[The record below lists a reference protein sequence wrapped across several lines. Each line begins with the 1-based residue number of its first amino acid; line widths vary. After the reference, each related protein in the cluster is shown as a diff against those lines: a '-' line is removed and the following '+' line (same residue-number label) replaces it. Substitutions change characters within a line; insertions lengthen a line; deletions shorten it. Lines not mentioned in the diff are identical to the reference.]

1 MSILNVNKIN
11 PVGGGSTITITGIA
25 SVTGNIISS
34 GTITGAH
41 HGDGA
46 NLTSLP
52 AANLTGSLP
61 AISGANLTDIVTGV
75 GTADSINTS
84 GIITA
89 THFSTSASTYDI
101 DYLVVGGGGQGG
113 DQHGGGG
120 GAGGLKNSFRGEKSG
135 GGLSA
140 YMPIR
145 TAKGVT
151 YTITVG
157 AGSGS
162 SHPGT
167 GQDGAGGSPSSI
179 AGTGGFTTIS
189 VSGGGGGA
197 GHHDGGAQAG
207 NGGCGGG
214 SGLTGSGGDGVLDE
228 GFGGGDN
235 PGSGYASFPQN
246 GAGGGGA
253 GGPGGN
259 PAMNSRPTDN
269 NYGAFGGEGVF
280 STITGTPT
288 GYAGGGSGGS
298 HAPHSPSSGTA
309 HNGDPRAGHQINIGK
324 RYGGADGAIGNG
336 GGGANAPDNLGGGGG
351 GSGGAGLACGGGG
364 SGVVILR
371 MATAMYSGTVTG
383 SPTVTTDGPDTILKF
398 TGSGTYVS

>member
-1 MSILNVNKIN
+1 MSELNFLHSNGNKVKLTTPDTLSAN
-11 PVGGGSTITITGIA
+11 KTFKLPGTDGTSGQVLSTNGSGA
-25 SVTGNIISS
+25 LSFISS
-34 GTITGAH
+34 G
-41 HGDGA
+41 
-46 NLTSLP
+46 
-52 AANLTGSLP
+52 
-61 AISGANLTDIVTGV
+61 V
-75 GTADSINTS
+75 GTDSSINTS

-89 THFSTSASTYDI
+89 THFSTTENIYEI

-157 AGSGS
+157 AGSGT

-167 GQDGAGGSPSSI
+167 GQDGAGGNPSSI

-197 GHHDGGAQAG
+197 GHHDGGAQGG

-214 SGLTGSGGDGVLDE
+214 SGLTGSGGDGVLNE

-246 GAGGGGA
+246 GGGGGGA

-269 NYGAFGGEGVF
+269 NYGSFGGEGIF

-288 GYAGGGSGGS
+288 GYAGGGSGGT
-298 HAPHSPSSGTA
+298 HSPHATSSGTA
-309 HNGDPRAGHQINIGK
+309 HNGDPRSGHQINIGK
-324 RYGGADGAIGNG
+324 RYGGADGG
-336 GGGANAPDNLGGGGG
+336 GWQAAGGNAPDNLGGGGG
-351 GSGGAGLACGGGG
+351 GSGGQTIACGGGG

-371 MATAMYSGTVTG
+371 MATAMYSATVTG
-383 SPTVTTDGPDTILKF
+383 SPTVTTDGPDTILKY

>member
-1 MSILNVNKIN
+1 MSEIRVNNIKSEDGTSPISFNRGIN
-11 PVGGGSTITITGIA
+11 I
-25 SVTGNIISS
+25 
-34 GTITGAH
+34 
-41 HGDGA
+41 
-46 NLTSLP
+46 
-52 AANLTGSLP
+52 
-61 AISGANLTDIVTGV
+61 
-75 GTADSINTS
+75 TS
-84 GIITA
+84 GIVTA
-89 THFSTSASTYDI
+89 SHFSTSATTYEI

-140 YMPIR
+140 FMPIR

-162 SHPGT
+162 SHPGN
-167 GQDGAGGSPSSI
+167 GQDGANGSPSSI

-189 VSGGGGGA
+189 CNGGGGGA
-197 GHHDGGAQAG
+197 GHHDGGAQG
-207 NGGCGGG
+207 QSGGCGGG
-214 SGLTGSGGDGVLDE
+214 GGLTGSGGDGTHDQ
-228 GFGGGDN
+228 GYGGGDN
-235 PGSGYASFPQN
+235 VGTGIASWPNN

-259 PAMNSRPTDN
+259 PHVNSRVTDS
-269 NYGAFGGEGVF
+269 NYGAFGGEGIF
-280 STITGTPT
+280 STITGTPI

-298 HAPHSPSSGTA
+298 HSPHTPSTGTA

-324 RYGGADGAIGNG
+324 RYGGADGGLGNS

-351 GSGGAGLACGGGG
+351 ASGGQGLACGGGG

-371 MATAMYSGTVTG
+371 MPTALYSGTVTG

>member
-1 MSILNVNKIN
+1 MSELNFLHSNGNKVKLTT
-11 PVGGGSTITITGIA
+11 PDTLAA
-25 SVTGNIISS
+25 SKTFKLPGTDGSS
-34 GTITGAH
+34 GQVLST
-41 HGDGA
+41 
-46 NLTSLP
+46 N
-52 AANLTGSLP
+52 GSGTLSF
-61 AISGANLTDIVTGV
+61 ISAGV
-75 GTADSINTS
+75 GTDSSINTS

-89 THFSTSASTYDI
+89 THFSTTENIYEI
-101 DYLVVGGGGQGG
+101 DYLVVAGGGQGG

-145 TAKGVT
+145 TARGVT

-157 AGSGS
+157 AGSGN
-162 SHPGT
+162 SHPGA
-167 GQDGAGGSPSSI
+167 GQDGADGSDSSI

-189 VSGGGGGA
+189 CNGGGGGA
-197 GHHDGGAQAG
+197 GHHDGGAQARS
-207 NGGCGGG
+207 GGSGGG
-214 SGLTGSGGDGVLDE
+214 SGLTGNGGHGDLDQ
-228 GFGGGDN
+228 GFSGGDN
-235 PGSGYASFPQN
+235 PGNGYASWPQN

-259 PAMNSRPTDN
+259 PDMNSRSTDN
-269 NYGAFGGEGVF
+269 SYGAFGGEGVF

-298 HAPHSPSSGTA
+298 HSPHYPNSGTA

-324 RYGGADGAIGNG
+324 RYGGADGGLGNSQPASSG
-336 GGGANAPDNLGGGGG
+336 SDAPANLGGGGG
-351 GSGGAGLACGGGG
+351 GSGQYNVHCGGGG

>member
-1 MSILNVNKIN
+1 MSELNFLHPNGNKVKLTT
-11 PVGGGSTITITGIA
+11 PDTLAA
-25 SVTGNIISS
+25 SKTFKLPGTDGSS
-34 GTITGAH
+34 GQVLST
-41 HGDGA
+41 
-46 NLTSLP
+46 N
-52 AANLTGSLP
+52 GSGTLSF
-61 AISGANLTDIVTGV
+61 ISAGV
-75 GTADSINTS
+75 GTDSSINTS

-89 THFSTSASTYDI
+89 THFSTTENIYEI
-101 DYLVVGGGGQGG
+101 DYLVVAGGGQGG

-140 YMPIR
+140 FMPIR

-162 SHPGT
+162 SHPGH
-167 GQDGAGGSPSSI
+167 GQDGADGSASSI

-189 VSGGGGGA
+189 CTGGGGGA
-197 GHHDGGAQAG
+197 GHHDGGAQG
-207 NGGCGGG
+207 RSGGSGGG
-214 SGLTGSGGDGVLDE
+214 SGLTGSGGHGDNNM

-246 GAGGGGA
+246 GGGGGGA

-259 PAMNSRPTDN
+259 PAMNSRPN
-269 NYGAFGGEGVF
+269 NNEYGAFGGEGVF

-298 HAPHSPSSGTA
+298 HHPHAPNSGVV
-309 HNGDPRAGHQINIGK
+309 HNGDPRAGHQINIGA
-324 RYGGADGAIGNG
+324 RYGGGDGGLGNNG
-336 GGGANAPDNLGGGGG
+336 GGSNATANTGGGGG
-351 GSGGAGLACGGGG
+351 GSGGMGYACGGGG

-371 MATAMYSGTVTG
+371 MPTAYYTGTVTG
-383 SPTVTTDGPDTILKF
+383 SPTVTTDGSDTVVKF

>member
-1 MSILNVNKIN
+1 MSELNFLHSNGNKVKLTT
-11 PVGGGSTITITGIA
+11 PDTLAA
-25 SVTGNIISS
+25 SKTFKLPGTDGSS
-34 GTITGAH
+34 GQVLST
-41 HGDGA
+41 
-46 NLTSLP
+46 N
-52 AANLTGSLP
+52 GSGTLSF
-61 AISGANLTDIVTGV
+61 ISAGV
-75 GTADSINTS
+75 GTDSSINTS

-89 THFSTSASTYDI
+89 THFSTTENIYEI
-101 DYLVVGGGGQGG
+101 DYLVVAGGGQGG

-157 AGSGS
+157 AGSGN
-162 SHPGT
+162 SHPGA
-167 GQDGAGGSPSSI
+167 GQDGAGGNPSSI

-197 GHHDGGAQAG
+197 GHHDGGAQGG

-214 SGLTGSGGDGVLDE
+214 SGLTGSGGDGVLNE

-246 GAGGGGA
+246 GGGGGGA

-298 HAPHSPSSGTA
+298 HSPHYPNSGTA

-324 RYGGADGAIGNG
+324 RYGGADGGLGNSQPASSG
-336 GGGANAPDNLGGGGG
+336 SDAPANLGGGGG
-351 GSGGAGLACGGGG
+351 GSGQYNVHCGGGG

-371 MATAMYSGTVTG
+371 MPTAYYTGTVTG
-383 SPTVTTDGPDTILKF
+383 SPTVTTDGSDTVVKF

>member
-1 MSILNVNKIN
+1 MSELNFLHSNGNKVKLTTPDTLSAN
-11 PVGGGSTITITGIA
+11 KTFKLPGTDGTSGQVLSTNGSGA
-25 SVTGNIISS
+25 LSFISS
-34 GTITGAH
+34 G
-41 HGDGA
+41 
-46 NLTSLP
+46 
-52 AANLTGSLP
+52 
-61 AISGANLTDIVTGV
+61 V
-75 GTADSINTS
+75 GTDSSINTS

-89 THFSTSASTYDI
+89 THFSTTENIYEI

-157 AGSGS
+157 AGSGN

-167 GQDGAGGSPSSI
+167 GQDGAGGSGSSI

-235 PGSGYASFPQN
+235 PGSGYGSFPQN
-246 GAGGGGA
+246 GGGGGGA

-259 PAMNSRPTDN
+259 PVMNSRPTDN

-298 HAPHSPSSGTA
+298 HAPHYPSSGTA

-324 RYGGADGAIGNG
+324 RYGGADGGIGNSQPASSG
-336 GGGANAPDNLGGGGG
+336 GDAPANLGGGGG
-351 GSGGAGLACGGGG
+351 GSGQQTVHCGGGG

-371 MATAMYSGTVTG
+371 MPTAYYTGTVTG
-383 SPTVTTDGPDTILKF
+383 SPTVTTDGSDTVVKF

>member
-1 MSILNVNKIN
+1 MSELNFLHSNGNK
-11 PVGGGSTITITGIA
+11 VK
-25 SVTGNIISS
+25 
-34 GTITGAH
+34 
-41 HGDGA
+41 
-46 NLTSLP
+46 LTTPDTL
-52 AANLTGSLP
+52 AANRTLTVPG
-61 AISGANLTDIVTGV
+61 N
-75 GTADSINTS
+75 ADAQLASTVNS

-89 THFSTSASTYDI
+89 THFNTSSTTYEI
-101 DYLVVGGGGQGG
+101 DYLVVAGGGQGG

-151 YTITVG
+151 YTVTVG

-162 SHPGT
+162 SHPGN
-167 GQDGAGGSPSSI
+167 GQDGADGSDSSI

-189 VSGGGGGA
+189 CNGGGGGA
-197 GHHDGGAQAG
+197 GHHDGGAQG
-207 NGGCGGG
+207 RSGGSGGG
-214 SGLTGSGGDGVLDE
+214 GGLTGSGGHSDLDQ
-228 GFGGGDN
+228 GFSGGDN

-246 GAGGGGA
+246 GSGGGGA

-298 HAPHSPSSGTA
+298 HLPHAPSSGTA

-324 RYGGADGAIGNG
+324 RYGGADGGLGNSG
-336 GGGANAPDNLGGGGG
+336 GGSNATANTGGGGG
-351 GSGGAGLACGGGG
+351 GSGGMGLACGGGG
-364 SGVVILR
+364 SGIVILR
-371 MATAMYSGTVTG
+371 MPTAYYTGTVTG
-383 SPTVTTDGPDTILKF
+383 SPTVTTDGSDTVVKF